1 MNVKGSIEFEI
12 THRSADEVR
21 AEMPVTAAMLN
32 PFGTVHA
39 GAMIWFADVAAT
51 VLAFGGDE
59 FQPGG
64 QGFPLAINL
73 VAQLVANQREG
84 RLTAVARFVKKGRT
98 VSTVRTLVYGADER
112 PLIDVTTSHV
122 YSK

>member
-1 MNVKGSIEFEI
+1 MKVQGSLAFEI
-12 THRSADEVR
+12 TACSAEEVT
-21 AEMPVTAAMLN
+21 AEMPIGPAMLN

-51 VLAFGGDE
+51 TLAFGSTD
-59 FQPGG
+59 FQPGA

-84 RLTAVARFVKKGRT
+84 RLKAVSRFVKKGRT
-98 VSTVRTLVYGADER
+98 VSTVRTQVFGADER
-112 PLIDVTTSHV
+112 LLIDVTTSHV
-122 YSK
+122 FSK